1 MTEKQYGGQTGRRT
15 ENKSM
20 KNNNISNK
28 PKINPSEGRASDSAR
43 LNPEGKSEK
52 SERGQEKGGGMDK
65 SQKLSYQEK
74 ILRAGKIASETRE
87 YAKKIIKKD
96 IPLLEIAEKIEN
108 KIIELDGKP
117 AFPANLSI
125 NETAA
130 HYTPSYDDKT
140 LAYGLL
146 KVDFGVS
153 IDGWCSDQSFSM
165 DLENSE
171 ENKKLIQ
178 TSQEAL
184 SKAIELISK
193 KIEKKEILKTG
204 EIGKAIQETIESY
217 GFLPIIN
224 LSGHQI
230 DQNDLH
236 AGLTIPNIDNNST
249 EIISH
254 GLYAIEPFV
263 TLNFASGKV
272 KDGKPSGI
280 YQLINTKFPRMPLA
294 RKIMEFISKEYQ
306 GLPFCSRWIIKKFG
320 TSALFSLKQLEENGN
335 LHQFSQLVES
345 SGKNVAQAEHTIFIE
360 DGKVVVT
367 TL

>member
-1 MTEKQYGGQTGRRT
+1 MTEKQYGGQTGRGGA
-15 ENKSM
+15 EKKSM
-20 KNNNISNK
+20 KDNKNTENNLKKISANKVSNK
-28 PKINPSEGRASDSAR
+28 LPQQGRA
-43 LNPEGKSEK
+43 
-52 SERGQEKGGGMDK
+52 GGVEIK
-65 SQKLSYQEK
+65 TLKLSYQSK
-74 ILRAGKIASETRE
+74 ILRAGKIASESRE
-87 YAKKIIKKD
+87 YAKKIIKKN
-96 IPLLEIAEKIEN
+96 IPLLELAEEIEN
-108 KIIELDGKP
+108 KILELGGKP
-117 AFPANLSI
+117 AFPVNLSI
-125 NETAA
+125 NEIAA

-140 LAYGLL
+140 LSHGLL

-153 IDGWCSDQSFSM
+153 VDGWCSDQSFSM
-165 DLENSE
+165 DLENSD

-178 TSQEAL
+178 ASQEAL
-184 SKAIELISK
+184 SKAIEFISK
-193 KIEKKEILKTG
+193 KIEKKEILRTG
-204 EIGKAIQETIESY
+204 EIGQTIQKTIESNE
-217 GFLPIIN
+217 FLPIIN

-230 DQNDLH
+230 EQNDLH
-236 AGLTIPNIDNNST
+236 AGLTIPNINNNST

-294 RKIMEFISKEYQ
+294 RKILEFISKEYQ

-360 DGKVVVT
+360 GGKVIIT
-367 TL
+367 TE